1 MSTAEKSEIVSE
13 ETYLALEQAGT
24 ERHELVGGVMYAM
37 AGETTDHNE
46 IVQRLLVRILER
58 LRGGPCRAFVG
69 AVKLRLDV
77 ASTFY
82 YPDLMVTCDPRDT
95 DKRFIRFPKL
105 LIEVLSPGTEAVDRR
120 EKLFA
125 YLQVSS
131 LEEYV
136 LVSSFSREV
145 VIFRQADGWRPVRL
159 PAGAGELEL
168 TSLGVRMQL
177 EEIFGGLIPAEPPIT
192 HR

>member
-1 MSTAEKSEIVSE
+1 MNTAEKYEIVSE
-13 ETYLALEQAGT
+13 ETYLALEQAAA

-46 IVQRLLVRILER
+46 IVQRLLVRLLDR

-105 LIEVLSPGTEAVDRR
+105 LIEVLSPGTETVDRR

-145 VIFRQADGWRPVRL
+145 VIFRRADGWMPMRL
-159 PAGAGELEL
+159 PVDAEEFELV
-168 TSLGVRMQL
+168 SLGLRVRIDEVYQG
-177 EEIFGGLIPAEPPIT
+177 IVPAA
-192 HR
+192 

>member
-1 MSTAEKSEIVSE
+1 MSTAEKRRIVSA
-13 ETYLALEQAGT
+13 ETYVAREQAGT

-37 AGETTDHNE
+37 AGKTTGHNE
-46 IVQRLLVRILER
+46 IIQRLLVRILEW

-82 YPDLMVTCDPRDT
+82 CPDLMVTCDPRDT

-125 YLQVSS
+125 HLQVSS

-136 LVSSFSREV
+136 PVSSFSREP
-145 VIFRQADGWRPVRL
+145 VIFRRADGWMPMRL
-159 PAGAGELEL
+159 PVGAEEFELP
-168 TSLGVRMQL
+168 SLGLRVRVDEVYQG
-177 EEIFGGLIPAEPPIT
+177 IVPAA
-192 HR
+192 

>member
-1 MSTAEKSEIVSE
+1 MSTAEKYEIVSE
-13 ETYLALEQAGT
+13 ETYLALEQASA

-145 VIFRQADGWRPVRL
+145 VIFRRADGWRPVRL
-159 PAGAGELEL
+159 SAEARELEL
-168 TSLGVRMQL
+168 TSLGMRMQL
-177 EEIFGGLIPAEPPIT
+177 EEIFGGLILAEPPMAQS
-192 HR
+192 